1 MPPRSQRERDAERRK
16 EKLQQIEEQIR
27 DGSLTVR
34 QMTKEERAR
43 WGDATERPKRGQRRR

>member
-43 WGDATERPKRGQRRR
+43 WDATERPKRVKRRR